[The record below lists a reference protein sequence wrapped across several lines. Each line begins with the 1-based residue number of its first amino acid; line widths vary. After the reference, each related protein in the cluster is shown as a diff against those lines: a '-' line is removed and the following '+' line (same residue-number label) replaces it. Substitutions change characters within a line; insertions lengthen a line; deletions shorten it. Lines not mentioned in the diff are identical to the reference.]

1 MDLVDTGFVL
11 ICSALVF
18 LMTPGLAFFYGGLVG
33 RHNTLTIMAQNLI
46 SLGLVSVVW
55 IVIGFSLAFG
65 DTVGGIIGDLK
76 YWLFRIPV
84 DEVFSGTTIP
94 TWTFFLFQ
102 MMFAVITPAL
112 ITGAFVDRFRFS
124 SYLIFICIWSVL
136 VYSVLAHWVW
146 GGGLLAKLGAIDFAG
161 GTVVHISAGMAALAT
176 VTVLGARRTHTPP
189 HDIRF
194 VALGTALLWFGWFGF
209 NGGSALSPNEIASVA
224 FINTDISASTAMVTW
239 MLLSWRHKGKPSIIG
254 ALTGA
259 IAGLIAITP
268 AAGFV
273 TPGWAALIG
282 VLAGASVLRR
292 GAVQGEDG
300 LGRRPRRV
308 GRARRGRHP
317 RLDPHRHVRD
327 PGDRLR
333 GPGVRRR
340 EPVLRQPG
348 RHRDQRGVRIRDDLA
363 HPQSARRLQA
373 PEAGN
378 RRAGS
383 GPRPHLPRRT
393 RPRPRLTRAKSSGSS
408 TLTGSSLRV
417 LRSAACSRRSRV
429 E

>member
-1 MDLVDTGFVL
+1 MNLVDTGFVL

-46 SLGLVSVVW
+46 ALGLVSAVW

-84 DEVFSGTTIP
+84 DEVFEGTTIP

-124 SYLIFICIWSVL
+124 GYLIFICLWSVL

-146 GGGLLAKLGAIDFAG
+146 GGGLLAKLGALDFAG

-176 VTVLGARRTHTPP
+176 VSVLGARHTHTAP

-209 NGGSALSPNEIASVA
+209 NGGSALSPNEIASIA

-254 ALTGA
+254 ALTGS

-282 VLAGASVLRR
+282 ILAGGVCY
-292 GAVQGEDG
+292 GAVIFKEKMGWDDALDVWAVHGVGGILGSILTGMFATPATGAAG
-300 LGRRPRRV
+300 LVYGGV
-308 GRARRGRHP
+308 GLFFANLAATVISMAYAFGMTWLILKVLGAVK
-317 RLDPHRHVRD
+317 RLKPETDE
-327 PGDRLR
+327 L
-333 GPGVRRR
+333 
-340 EPVLRQPG
+340 
-348 RHRDQRGVRIRDDLA
+348 
-363 HPQSARRLQA
+363 
-373 PEAGN
+373 EAGLDLTFHGE
-378 RRAGS
+378 RALD
-383 GPRPHLPRRT
+383 HD
-393 RPRPRLTRAKSSGSS
+393 
-408 TLTGSSLRV
+408 
-417 LRSAACSRRSRV
+417 
-429 E
+429 

>member
-176 VTVLGARRTHTPP
+176 VTVLGARHTHTPP

-239 MLLSWRHKGKPSIIG
+239 MLLSWRHRGKPSIIG

-282 VLAGASVLRR
+282 VLAGAVCY
-292 GAVQGEDG
+292 GAVLFKEKMGWDDALDVWAVHGVGGILGSILTGIFATPATGYAG
-300 LGRRPRRV
+300 LVYGGV
-308 GRARRGRHP
+308 SLFFANLAATVISAAYAFGMTWLILKVLGACK
-317 RLDPHRHVRD
+317 RLKPETDE
-327 PGDRLR
+327 L
-333 GPGVRRR
+333 
-340 EPVLRQPG
+340 
-348 RHRDQRGVRIRDDLA
+348 
-363 HPQSARRLQA
+363 
-373 PEAGN
+373 EAGLDLTFHGE
-378 RRAGS
+378 RALD
-383 GPRPHLPRRT
+383 HD
-393 RPRPRLTRAKSSGSS
+393 
-408 TLTGSSLRV
+408 
-417 LRSAACSRRSRV
+417 
-429 E
+429 

>member
-176 VTVLGARRTHTPP
+176 VTVLGARHTHTPP

-282 VLAGASVLRR
+282 VLAGGICY
-292 GAVQGEDG
+292 GAVLFKEKMGWDDALDVWAVHGVGGILGSILTGMFATPATGYAG
-300 LGRRPRRV
+300 LVYGGV
-308 GRARRGRHP
+308 SLFFANLAATAISAVYAFGMTWLILKVLGAFK
-317 RLDPHRHVRD
+317 RLKPETDE
-327 PGDRLR
+327 L
-333 GPGVRRR
+333 
-340 EPVLRQPG
+340 
-348 RHRDQRGVRIRDDLA
+348 
-363 HPQSARRLQA
+363 
-373 PEAGN
+373 EAGLDLTFHGE
-378 RRAGS
+378 RALD
-383 GPRPHLPRRT
+383 HD
-393 RPRPRLTRAKSSGSS
+393 
-408 TLTGSSLRV
+408 
-417 LRSAACSRRSRV
+417 
-429 E
+429 

>member
-1 MDLVDTGFVL
+1 
-11 ICSALVF
+11 
-18 LMTPGLAFFYGGLVG
+18 MTPGLAFFYGGLVG

-55 IVIGFSLAFG
+55 IVIGFSLTFG

-176 VTVLGARRTHTPP
+176 VTVLGARHTHTPP

-282 VLAGASVLRR
+282 VLAGGVCY
-292 GAVQGEDG
+292 GAVLFKEKMGWDDALDVWAVHGVGGILGSILTGMFATPATGYAG
-300 LGRRPRRV
+300 LVYGGV
-308 GRARRGRHP
+308 SLFFANLAATAISAVYAFGMTWLILKVLGAFK
-317 RLDPHRHVRD
+317 RLKPETDE
-327 PGDRLR
+327 L
-333 GPGVRRR
+333 
-340 EPVLRQPG
+340 
-348 RHRDQRGVRIRDDLA
+348 
-363 HPQSARRLQA
+363 
-373 PEAGN
+373 EAGLDLTFHGE
-378 RRAGS
+378 RALD
-383 GPRPHLPRRT
+383 HD
-393 RPRPRLTRAKSSGSS
+393 
-408 TLTGSSLRV
+408 
-417 LRSAACSRRSRV
+417 
-429 E
+429 

>member
-124 SYLIFICIWSVL
+124 SYLIFICVWSVL

-176 VTVLGARRTHTPP
+176 VTVLGARHTHTPP

-239 MLLSWRHKGKPSIIG
+239 MLLSWRHRGKPSIIG

-282 VLAGASVLRR
+282 VLAGGVCY
-292 GAVQGEDG
+292 GAVLFKEKMGWDDALDVWAVHGVGGILGSILTGMFATPATGYAG
-300 LGRRPRRV
+300 LVYGGV
-308 GRARRGRHP
+308 SLFFANLAATAISAVYAFGMTWLILKVLGAFK
-317 RLDPHRHVRD
+317 RLKPETDE
-327 PGDRLR
+327 L
-333 GPGVRRR
+333 
-340 EPVLRQPG
+340 
-348 RHRDQRGVRIRDDLA
+348 
-363 HPQSARRLQA
+363 
-373 PEAGN
+373 EAGLDLTFHGE
-378 RRAGS
+378 RALD
-383 GPRPHLPRRT
+383 HD
-393 RPRPRLTRAKSSGSS
+393 
-408 TLTGSSLRV
+408 
-417 LRSAACSRRSRV
+417 
-429 E
+429 

>member
-1 MDLVDTGFVL
+1 MNLVDTGFVL

-84 DEVFSGTTIP
+84 DEIFGETTIP

-124 SYLIFICIWSVL
+124 SYLIFICVWSVL

-146 GGGLLAKLGAIDFAG
+146 GGGLLAKLGALDFAG

-282 VLAGASVLRR
+282 VLAGGVCY
-292 GAVQGEDG
+292 GAVLFKEKMGWDDALDVWAVHGVGGILGSILTGVFATPALGATG
-300 LGRRPRRV
+300 LVYGGV
-308 GRARRGRHP
+308 SLFFANLAATVISAAYAFGMTWLILKVLGAFK
-317 RLDPHRHVRD
+317 RLKPESDE
-327 PGDRLR
+327 L
-333 GPGVRRR
+333 
-340 EPVLRQPG
+340 
-348 RHRDQRGVRIRDDLA
+348 
-363 HPQSARRLQA
+363 
-373 PEAGN
+373 EAGLDLTFHGE
-378 RRAGS
+378 RALD
-383 GPRPHLPRRT
+383 HD
-393 RPRPRLTRAKSSGSS
+393 
-408 TLTGSSLRV
+408 
-417 LRSAACSRRSRV
+417 
-429 E
+429 

>member
-1 MDLVDTGFVL
+1 MNLVDTGFVL
-11 ICSALVF
+11 VCSALVF

-46 SLGLVSVVW
+46 ALGLVSVVW

-84 DEVFSGTTIP
+84 DEVFEGTTIP

-124 SYLIFICIWSVL
+124 GYLIFICIWSVL

-146 GGGLLAKLGAIDFAG
+146 GGGLLAKLGALDFAG

-176 VTVLGARRTHTPP
+176 VSVLGARHTHTPP

-194 VALGTALLWFGWFGF
+194 VALGAALLWFGWFGF
-209 NGGSALSPNEIASVA
+209 NGGSALSPNEIASIA

-268 AAGFV
+268 GGRLRDPRLGSADRRAGRR
-273 TPGWAALIG
+273 G
-282 VLAGASVLRR
+282 VLRR
-292 GAVQGEDG
+292 GAVQGKDG
-300 LGRRPRRV
+300 VGRRAGRV
-308 GRARRGRHP
+308 GRARRRRYPRFHP
-317 RLDPHRHVRD
+317 DRHVRD
-327 PGDRLR
+327 PGNRPR

-340 EPVLRQPG
+340 GPVLRQPG
-348 RHRDQRGVRIRDDLA
+348 RHRDQHGVRVRHDLA
-363 HPQSARRLQA
+363 HPQGARCREA
-373 PEAGN
+373 PEAGI
-378 RRAGS
+378 
-383 GPRPHLPRRT
+383 RRT
-393 RPRPRLTRAKSSGSS
+393 
-408 TLTGSSLRV
+408 
-417 LRSAACSRRSRV
+417 
-429 E
+429 

>member
-176 VTVLGARRTHTPP
+176 VTVLGARHTHTPP

-239 MLLSWRHKGKPSIIG
+239 MLLSWRHRGKPSIIG

-282 VLAGASVLRR
+282 VLAGGVCY
-292 GAVQGEDG
+292 GAVLFKEKMGWDDALDVWAVHGVGGILGSILTGIFATPATGYAG
-300 LGRRPRRV
+300 LVYGGV
-308 GRARRGRHP
+308 SLFFANLAATAISAVYAFGMTWLILKVLGAFK
-317 RLDPHRHVRD
+317 RLKPETDE
-327 PGDRLR
+327 L
-333 GPGVRRR
+333 
-340 EPVLRQPG
+340 
-348 RHRDQRGVRIRDDLA
+348 
-363 HPQSARRLQA
+363 
-373 PEAGN
+373 EAGLDLTFHGE
-378 RRAGS
+378 RALD
-383 GPRPHLPRRT
+383 HD
-393 RPRPRLTRAKSSGSS
+393 
-408 TLTGSSLRV
+408 
-417 LRSAACSRRSRV
+417 
-429 E
+429 

>member
-176 VTVLGARRTHTPP
+176 VTVLGARHTHTPP

-282 VLAGASVLRR
+282 VLAGAVCF
-292 GAVQGEDG
+292 GAVLFKEKMGWDDALDVWAVHGVGGILGSILTGMFATPATGYAG
-300 LGRRPRRV
+300 LVYGGV
-308 GRARRGRHP
+308 SLFFANLAATAISAVYAFGMTWLILKVLGAFK
-317 RLDPHRHVRD
+317 RLKPETDE
-327 PGDRLR
+327 L
-333 GPGVRRR
+333 
-340 EPVLRQPG
+340 
-348 RHRDQRGVRIRDDLA
+348 
-363 HPQSARRLQA
+363 
-373 PEAGN
+373 EAGLDLTFHGE
-378 RRAGS
+378 RALD
-383 GPRPHLPRRT
+383 HD
-393 RPRPRLTRAKSSGSS
+393 
-408 TLTGSSLRV
+408 
-417 LRSAACSRRSRV
+417 
-429 E
+429 

>member
-84 DEVFSGTTIP
+84 DEIFSGTTIP

-176 VTVLGARRTHTPP
+176 VTVLGARHTHTPP

-239 MLLSWRHKGKPSIIG
+239 MLLSWRHRGKPSIIG

-282 VLAGASVLRR
+282 VLAGGVCY
-292 GAVQGEDG
+292 GAVLFKEKMGWDDALDVWAVHGVGGILGSILTGMFATPATGYAG
-300 LGRRPRRV
+300 LVYGGV
-308 GRARRGRHP
+308 SLFFANLAATAISAVYAFGMTWLILKVLGAFK
-317 RLDPHRHVRD
+317 RLKPETDE
-327 PGDRLR
+327 L
-333 GPGVRRR
+333 
-340 EPVLRQPG
+340 
-348 RHRDQRGVRIRDDLA
+348 
-363 HPQSARRLQA
+363 
-373 PEAGN
+373 EAGLDLTFHGE
-378 RRAGS
+378 RALD
-383 GPRPHLPRRT
+383 HD
-393 RPRPRLTRAKSSGSS
+393 
-408 TLTGSSLRV
+408 
-417 LRSAACSRRSRV
+417 
-429 E
+429 

>member
-1 MDLVDTGFVL
+1 MNLVDTGFVL

-33 RHNTLTIMAQNLI
+33 RHNTLTIIAQNLI
-46 SLGLVSVVW
+46 SLGMVSAVW
-55 IVIGFSLAFG
+55 ILIGFSLAFG
-65 DTVGGIIGDLK
+65 DTVAGIFGNLK

-84 DEVFSGTTIP
+84 EEMWGSIP

-124 SYLIFICIWSVL
+124 SYLIFICVWSVL

-146 GGGLLAKLGAIDFAG
+146 GGGFLAQLGALDFAG

-176 VTVLGARRTHTPP
+176 VTVLGARRTRTAA

-194 VALGTALLWFGWFGF
+194 VALGAALLWFGWFGF
-209 NGGSALSPNEIASVA
+209 NGGSALSPNAIASVA
-224 FINTDISASTAMVTW
+224 FINTDISASLAMVTW
-239 MLLSWRHKGKPSIIG
+239 MLMSWLHKGKPSIIG

-282 VLAGASVLRR
+282 VLAGAVCY
-292 GAVQGEDG
+292 GAVIFKERMGWDDALDVWAVHGVGGILGSILTGVFATPETGAAGLVYGGVSLFLANLAATAISVVYAFGMTWLILKG
-300 LGRRPRRV
+300 LG
-308 GRARRGRHP
+308 AIK
-317 RLDPHRHVRD
+317 RLKPETDE
-327 PGDRLR
+327 L
-333 GPGVRRR
+333 
-340 EPVLRQPG
+340 
-348 RHRDQRGVRIRDDLA
+348 
-363 HPQSARRLQA
+363 
-373 PEAGN
+373 EAGLDLTFHGE
-378 RRAGS
+378 RALD
-383 GPRPHLPRRT
+383 HD
-393 RPRPRLTRAKSSGSS
+393 
-408 TLTGSSLRV
+408 
-417 LRSAACSRRSRV
+417 
-429 E
+429 